1 MTTRIGAMASLARG
15 ALLALPMLLLGGCV
29 ESMFFHPDRVR
40 YETPSALGLRY
51 EPVVFR
57 SSDGTALSGWF
68 IPATGRADPRQAK
81 GTVIHL
87 HGNAQN
93 MSAHWRFVAWLPA
106 QDYNVFVF
114 DYRGYGESEGKAE
127 ARGVFEDSKSAIAY
141 VRSRADI
148 DPARLLVFGQ
158 SLGGTNAI
166 AAVGA
171 GERQGVRA
179 VAIESTFYSYSSIAS
194 EVLPG
199 AGMLVGD
206 TYASSKYVAA
216 IAPIPGALHPRH
228 GRPRGSPRAFAAP
241 SCRRARSEAAGGSG
255 RRRPPRAD
263 ERPALRH
270 PLPARADRLLRRRF
284 ERRLEQPARQ
294 HHEAG
299 GGDGE
304 SDELAN
310 VFHALDVRS
319 DGSD

>member
-68 IPATGRADPRQAK
+68 IPAAGRADPRQAK

-158 SLGGTNAI
+158 SLGGTQAI
-166 AAVGA
+166 AAVGG
-171 GERQGVRA
+171 GEKEGVRA
-179 VAIESTFYSYSSIAS
+179 VAIEATFLSYSSIAG
-194 EVLPG
+194 EKVTG
-199 AGMLVGD
+199 AGLLMNDQYSAERYVGALAPLPLLLIHGTADEVIPASHSERLYALAREPKTLVSVPGGGHIESMSPRFGD
-206 TYASSKYVAA
+206 TYRDRLVAFFEA
-216 IAPIPGALHPRH
+216 AL
-228 GRPRGSPRAFAAP
+228 AAAP
-241 SCRRARSEAAGGSG
+241 AAARKSG
-255 RRRPPRAD
+255 T
-263 ERPALRH
+263 
-270 PLPARADRLLRRRF
+270 
-284 ERRLEQPARQ
+284 
-294 HHEAG
+294 
-299 GGDGE
+299 
-304 SDELAN
+304 
-310 VFHALDVRS
+310 
-319 DGSD
+319 